1 MKRCL
6 ITCFIF
12 LVFVTSN
19 NAQVWEKITPT
30 FDPSGIYNNYLGDFI
45 NRYVGWSVSQYGRI
59 WHTQDGGLTWEMQ
72 KDSNR
77 VSINDIEFV
86 DSLCGWISGLTFSD
100 EIPFLWRTTNSGNS
114 WEYIEIPDTAIA
126 GPFVIYF
133 YDSLKGFAGGWNN
146 AFYYTKN
153 GGKDWEDIT
162 NGEILF
168 GALYDIFFIDSLL
181 GWAVG
186 ESGEAIDVGVIINT
200 IDGGRSWQIQLPET
214 LILKAV
220 YFSNNKHGCAVGS
233 NVWWEGVI
241 LVTNDGGENW
251 QDMYFPCSWLNDVVF
266 IDDSTGWV
274 VGDYG
279 FIWYTDDGGQ
289 TWTQVESG
297 TDVDL
302 NRIVFVDDGSIG
314 YIFGEDNTLLK
325 HNNNDNSIKDYISP
339 PLQFSLSQNYPNP
352 FNAITTIGYVLP
364 QNSNVRLS
372 IYDITGRLLETLVD
386 QSQIIGY
393 YQVGWNASIYSSG
406 VYIYKIQTDEFQQI
420 KKMLLIK

>member
-1 MKRCL
+1 
-6 ITCFIF
+6 
-12 LVFVTSN
+12 
-19 NAQVWEKITPT
+19 
-30 FDPSGIYNNYLGDFI
+30 
-45 NRYVGWSVSQYGRI
+45 
-59 WHTQDGGLTWEMQ
+59 
-72 KDSNR
+72 
-77 VSINDIEFV
+77 
-86 DSLCGWISGLTFSD
+86 
-100 EIPFLWRTTNSGNS
+100 
-114 WEYIEIPDTAIA
+114 
-126 GPFVIYF
+126 
-133 YDSLKGFAGGWNN
+133 
-146 AFYYTKN
+146 
-153 GGKDWEDIT
+153 
-162 NGEILF
+162 
-168 GALYDIFFIDSLL
+168 
-181 GWAVG
+181 
-186 ESGEAIDVGVIINT
+186 
-200 IDGGRSWQIQLPET
+200 
-214 LILKAV
+214 
-220 YFSNNKHGCAVGS
+220 
-233 NVWWEGVI
+233 
-241 LVTNDGGENW
+241 
-251 QDMYFPCSWLNDVVF
+251 MYFPCSWLNDVVF